1 MKIDTLKLMISIT
14 KSKMIEMPEFDKI
27 DGLQGNVG
35 QNFEKL
41 SNALYDAEQ
50 HLEKMEN
57 AAAVRK
63 LFNQK

>member
-1 MKIDTLKLMISIT
+1 MISIT